1 MDPYKIPESDLST
14 DTKVMPKTIYF
25 AFGFIV
31 LSFMIFLIEELT
43 YASEEGPYDIYNY
56 LFIPVWAGILYWV
69 SSSIRTRSDNPKNT
83 FLILALLVAGM
94 SIYTPL
100 EGIFYIHGYRGGS
113 VFSFRVS
120 TVKCKRVKR
129 MVFLNA

>member
-31 LSFMIFLIEELT
+31 LSFIIFLIEELT

-100 EGIFYIHGYRGGS
+100 EEYSIYTDIGEAVCFL
-113 VFSFRVS
+113 F
-120 TVKCKRVKR
+120 
-129 MVFLNA
+129 VFLLLNAKESKEWFS